1 MKILC
6 QMVGISKQ
14 ALHQHRDAVAVR
26 RIQADSLIGQADEI
40 RAVHPKMGCRKL
52 YQMLKPEHI
61 GRDKCEALLLREG
74 FKVRYSPNY
83 RRTTYSQYKERYPNL
98 IQGLELTGVNQVW
111 QTDITYFYVN
121 ERHYYL
127 TFIIDVYSRKI
138 VGYHAADHMR
148 AEANI
153 AALQMA
159 LASRKGQDM
168 SKLIHHSDRGG
179 QYIDK
184 EYLKILKDNGI
195 KISMCEYAY
204 QNAYTERV
212 NGVIKNEYLK
222 HKTIS
227 SYEQLTKQLKCVIR
241 LYNEH
246 RPHGNLLNKL
256 TPVYFEEY
264 ILSLNAQQRPK
275 MKIYTEAQQVQ

>member
-1 MKILC
+1 MKILY

-14 ALHQHRDAVAVR
+14 ALHQQRDRIAVSR
-26 RIQADSLIGQADEI
+26 MQAGSLVSQAHEI
-40 RAVHPKMGCRKL
+40 RAEHPKMGCRKL

-61 GRDKCEALLLREG
+61 GRDKCEALLLSEG
-74 FKVRYSPNY
+74 FKVRYAPNY
-83 RRTTYSQYKERYPNL
+83 KRTTYSQYKERYPNL

-111 QTDITYFYVN
+111 QTDITYFYAN

-159 LASRKGQDM
+159 LASRKGQHM

-184 EYLKILKDNGI
+184 EYLKILKANGI

-222 HKTIS
+222 HKTIQ
-227 SYEQLTKQLKCVIR
+227 SYEQLTKQLKRVIS

-246 RPHGNLLNKL
+246 RPHGNLANKL
-256 TPVYFEEY
+256 TPVNFENY
-264 ILSLNAQQRPK
+264 ILSLSAQQRPK
-275 MKIYTEAQQVQ
+275 VKIYTEGQQVQ